1 MRNFTYKN
9 PTKIVFGKGTL
20 HQIGK
25 EIKPYA
31 KKVLLTYG
39 KSSIKQNG
47 IYERIIDSLDAN
59 DIEYIEY
66 SGIQSNPLLSHARKG
81 VEIAKKHDV
90 DAILAVGGGS
100 VIDESKAIAIGAVSN
115 NDIWEF
121 ILREA
126 KVEKALPI
134 FTVLTIPATGSEMNC
149 GLVLTNED
157 SYDKFGWGDEHL
169 YPVVSVLDPEL
180 TLTISKE
187 QTAYTSTDIIAHS
200 IEAYFTKEKDFSPFL
215 DGYVENL
222 VKSVIV
228 SNEILLEDASDIDAR
243 SNLMWT
249 ATMAWNGLNHC
260 GTGTF
265 YLNNHQMEHPIS
277 AIYGIAHG
285 AGLAILMPAWMKYFK
300 QQKQDRLS
308 KFFKAVFDEED
319 VDKGIEKFESFLE
332 KIGAPTSF
340 KKAGIDNPDIKELTK
355 LALKGGEH
363 RGTNL
368 SEKDVKSIYELGV

>member
-1 MRNFTYKN
+1 MKNFTYKN
-9 PTKIVFGKGTL
+9 PTKIIFGKGAL
-20 HQIGK
+20 KEIGK

-31 KKVLLTYG
+31 KKVLFTYG

-47 IYERIIDSLDAN
+47 IYEKIIDSLDAN

-81 VEIAKKHDV
+81 AEIAKKYNV

-100 VIDESKAIAIGAVSN
+100 VIDESKAISIGAVSE

-121 ILREA
+121 ILREV

-149 GLVLTNED
+149 GLVLTNEET
-157 SYDKFGWGDEHL
+157 YDKFGWGDEHL
-169 YPVVSVLDPEL
+169 YPVTSILDPEL
-180 TLTISKE
+180 TLTVSKE

-200 IEAYFTKEKDFSPFL
+200 VEAYFTRENDFTPFL

-222 VKSVIV
+222 VKSVIA
-228 SNEILLEDASDIDAR
+228 SNEVLLKDSKNLDAR

-260 GTGTF
+260 GAGKF

-285 AGLAILMPAWMKYFK
+285 AGLAILMPAWMRYFK
-300 QQKQDRLS
+300 LQKKERLS
-308 KFFKAVFDEED
+308 KFFKAIFNEED
-319 VDKGIEKFESFLE
+319 VDNGIKMFEDFLE

-340 KKAGIDNPDIKELTK
+340 KKAGIDEPDIEELTK
-355 LALKGGEH
+355 LAMKGGEH

-368 SEKDVKSIYELGV
+368 SKKDVKSIYELAV